1 MSLKFVNPQTVAK
14 PVAAYSTLAI
24 VPPGRR
30 LLVLS
35 GQVGNRLDGSIV
47 EGLEPQFEQALAN
60 VKAIVASEG
69 GTAADIARVTCFLV
83 EKPSDGPRIGTAIK
97 KAFPD
102 NLPDL
107 RTKLAPMNSKPESV
121 KECYFALRERGELP
135 ETY

>member
-102 NLPDL
+102 NLPAMSWIYVAGLFRPD
-107 RTKLAPMNSKPESV
+107 V
-121 KECYFALRERGELP
+121 KVEIEAIAAVV
-135 ETY
+135 